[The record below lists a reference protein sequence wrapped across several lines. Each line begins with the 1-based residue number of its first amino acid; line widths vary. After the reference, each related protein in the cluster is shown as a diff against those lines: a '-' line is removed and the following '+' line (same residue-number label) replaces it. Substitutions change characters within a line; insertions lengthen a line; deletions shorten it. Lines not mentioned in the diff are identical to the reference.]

1 MPAKKT
7 AAGAEAT
14 LDASNVEILNA
25 VRAAAS
31 TDYRDRV
38 PTATR
43 ANIAKTAR
51 LIHEYQPL
59 WNEFYTTLLDRIGL
73 TVFNNNQFKNRL
85 APFKKSLSY
94 GAMVQESSANLI
106 TAESY
111 NEEKNVDPFAAQKP
125 ELFTD
130 YHVKNRADTYGIR
143 INEALLYE
151 AVLSEGELSAYLNG
165 IYRLPS
171 QSAEWDEYRIMRDL
185 FGVAQQASPFY
196 NVQVKDLVTSL
207 DKEADAKALVTAIR
221 TMYLTAK
228 GFYSRDYNAAGVD
241 AAANDFILLTTPAVS
256 ATNDVYSLAAAFNM
270 ERAEW
275 FADRVVVVDEFP
287 AGLEGTQALLVDEDA
302 FQCYDI
308 LYKSAS
314 IYNPRNDSL
323 YQYLHARGI
332 YSLSRQRPIIRF
344 STAADSGASLVSKTV
359 TSVTVTSDPANIV
372 QSTDE
377 VTYQLTPVVQYSD
390 GSSDDNAYGLVIFE
404 NTKDRFTTN
413 FSAVMPDTGTYID
426 RNNVLHVSAAF
437 AADTR
442 YSDIVCVYTSVVDPT
457 KQGRVLISIASD
469 AAE

>member
-1 MPAKKT
+1 MATKRT
-7 AAGAEAT
+7 AAGADAT

-43 ANIAKTAR
+43 ANIAKTAK

-73 TVFNNNQFKNRL
+73 TVFNNNQFTNRL

-111 NEEKNVDPFAAQKP
+111 NEEKNVDPFAAEKP

-171 QSAEWDEYRIMRDL
+171 QSAEWDEYCIMRDL

-196 NVQVKDLVTSL
+196 NVQVADIATSSN
-207 DKEADAKALVTAIR
+207 KETDAKALVTAIR

-270 ERAEW
+270 DRAEW
-275 FADRVVVVDEFP
+275 FADRVVILDEFP

-302 FQCYDI
+302 FQTYDI
-308 LYKSAS
+308 LNKSAS

-344 STAADSGASLVSKTV
+344 STAASTGGTLTSKTV
-359 TSVTVTSDPANIV
+359 TGVTVTAEPTNLV
-372 QSTDE
+372 VTPDE
-377 VTYQLTPVVQYSD
+377 TTYQLTPVVQYSD
-390 GSSDDNAYGLVIFE
+390 GSSDDNAYGLIAFE
-404 NTKDRFTTN
+404 NVRNSNVSVFT
-413 FSAVMPDTGTYID
+413 AIMPDTGTYID
-426 RNNVLHVSAAF
+426 RNNVLHVSASVAN
-437 AADTR
+437 TEK
-442 YSDIVCVYTSVVDPT
+442 YSNIVCIYTSAVDPT
-457 KQGRVLISIASD
+457 KQGRVALGTASG
-469 AAE
+469 

>member
-1 MPAKKT
+1 MPTKRT

-14 LDASNVEILNA
+14 LDASNVEILNV
-25 VRAAAS
+25 VRAVAS

-43 ANIAKTAR
+43 ANIAKTAK

-143 INEALLYE
+143 VNEALLYE

-171 QSAEWDEYRIMRDL
+171 QSAEWDEYCIMRDL

-196 NVQVKDLVTSL
+196 NVQVADLVSSS

-275 FADRVVVVDEFP
+275 FADRVVVIDEFP

-308 LYKSAS
+308 LNKSAS

-359 TSVTVTSDPANIV
+359 TSVAVTSDPANIV
-372 QSTDE
+372 ETGDE
-377 VTYQLTPVVQYSD
+377 VTYQLKPVVTYSD
-390 GSSDDNAYGLVIFE
+390 SSTDDSAYPIVVGLTAGGVTPDGYSSVFPDA
-404 NTKDRFTTN
+404 NTY
-413 FSAVMPDTGTYID
+413 VD
-426 RNNVLHVSAAF
+426 RNNVLHVSPSFRASYKYYSITVVYIS
-437 AADTR
+437 TR
-442 YSDIVCVYTSVVDPT
+442 DSTKRGSVT
-457 KQGRVLISIASD
+457 ISVG
-469 AAE
+469 E

>member
-1 MPAKKT
+1 MPTKRT

-31 TDYRDRV
+31 ADYRDRV
-38 PTATR
+38 PTVTR
-43 ANIAKTAR
+43 ANIARTAKM
-51 LIHEYQPL
+51 IHEYQPL
-59 WNEFYTTLLDRIGL
+59 WSEFYITLLDRIGL

-143 INEALLYE
+143 VNEALLYE

-171 QSAEWDEYRIMRDL
+171 QSAEWDEYCIMRDL

-196 NVQVKDLVTSL
+196 NVQVKDLVTSTN
-207 DKEADAKALVTAIR
+207 KEADAKALVTAIR

-275 FADRVVVVDEFP
+275 FADRVVVIDEFP

-308 LYKSAS
+308 LNKSAS

-344 STAADSGASLVSKTV
+344 STAASTGGTLTSKTV
-359 TSVTVTSDPANIV
+359 TSVTATAEPVNIATSAESAEYQLKPVVTYSDS
-372 QSTDE
+372 STDDAAYAVLVLE
-377 VTYQLTPVVQYSD
+377 QTKNTNASTYT
-390 GSSDDNAYGLVIFE
+390 
-404 NTKDRFTTN
+404 
-413 FSAVMPDTGTYID
+413 AVMPDTGTYID
-426 RNNVLHVSAAF
+426 RNNVIHVSASLTGENKYNALIAIVT
-437 AADTR
+437 AAA
-442 YSDIVCVYTSVVDPT
+442 DPT
-457 KQGRVLISIASD
+457 KQYKLTISD
-469 AAE
+469 ASGE

>member
-1 MPAKKT
+1 MTTKRT

-43 ANIAKTAR
+43 ANIAKTAK

-171 QSAEWDEYRIMRDL
+171 QSAEWDEYCIMRDL

-196 NVQVKDLVTSL
+196 NVQVKDLATSS

-228 GFYSRDYNAAGVD
+228 GFYSRDFNAAGVD
-241 AAANDFILLTTPAVS
+241 AAANDFILLTTPSVS

-275 FADRVVVVDEFP
+275 FADRVVVIDEFP

-308 LYKSAS
+308 LNKSAS

-344 STAADSGASLVSKTV
+344 STAASTGGTLTSKTV
-359 TSVTVTSDPANIV
+359 TNVALTAEPASMV
-372 QSTDE
+372 DTADE
-377 VTYQLTPVVQYSD
+377 MTYQMKPVVTYSD
-390 GSSDDNAYGLVIFE
+390 SSTDDNAYGIIIAATPSAYGAG
-404 NTKDRFTTN
+404 NYTTIL
-413 FSAVMPDTGTYID
+413 PDTGTYID
-426 RNNVLHVSAAF
+426 RNNVLHVSKSWANA
-437 AADTR
+437 
-442 YSDIVCVYTSVVDPT
+442 VKYTSIVVVYIATLDPT
-457 KQGRVLISIASD
+457 KLARLSLTEPG
-469 AAE
+469 E

>member
-1 MPAKKT
+1 MPTKRT
-7 AAGAEAT
+7 AAGADAT
-14 LDASNVEILNA
+14 LDASNVDILNA

-43 ANIAKTAR
+43 ANIAKTAK

-73 TVFNNNQFKNRL
+73 TVFNNNQFTNRL

-111 NEEKNVDPFAAQKP
+111 NEEKNVDPFAADKP

-171 QSAEWDEYRIMRDL
+171 QSAEWDEYCIMRDL

-196 NVQVKDLVTSL
+196 NVQVADLATSSN
-207 DKEADAKALVTAIR
+207 KEADAKALVTAIR

-270 ERAEW
+270 DRAEW
-275 FADRVVVVDEFP
+275 FADRVVILDEFP

-302 FQCYDI
+302 FQTYDI
-308 LYKSAS
+308 LNKSAS

-344 STAADSGASLVSKTV
+344 STAASTGGTLTSKTV
-359 TSVTVTSDPANIV
+359 TSVTATAEPANILA
-372 QSTDE
+372 SGDAA
-377 VTYQLTPVVQYSD
+377 TYQLTPVVTYSD
-390 GSSDDNAYGLVIFE
+390 TSTDDNAYPLIVAEGVSNSSE
-404 NTKDRFTTN
+404 NSYT
-413 FSAVMPDTGTYID
+413 AILPDSGTFID
-426 RNNVLHVSAAF
+426 RNNVLHVSKSITTAAK
-437 AADTR
+437 
-442 YSDIVCVYTSVVDPT
+442 YNSIVVIYTATVDPT
-457 KQGRVLISIASD
+457 KTFRLSISTAG
-469 AAE
+469 

>member
-1 MPAKKT
+1 MATKRS
-7 AAGAEAT
+7 AAGADAT
-14 LDASNVEILNA
+14 LEASNEEILNA

-31 TDYRDRV
+31 AEYRERV
-38 PTATR
+38 PAATR
-43 ANIAKTAR
+43 ANITKTAK

-73 TVFNNNQFKNRL
+73 VVFNNNQFTNRL

-171 QSAEWDEYRIMRDL
+171 QSAEWDEYCIMRDL

-196 NVQVKDLVTSL
+196 NVQVADIVSSS

-275 FADRVVVVDEFP
+275 FADRVVVIDEFP
-287 AGLEGTQALLVDEDA
+287 AGLAGTQALLVDEDA

-308 LYKSAS
+308 LNKSAS

-359 TSVTVTSDPANIV
+359 NSVTVTATPAQIV
-372 QSTDE
+372 ETADA
-377 VTYQLTPVVQYSD
+377 VTYQLTPKVAYSD
-390 GSSDDNAYGLVIFE
+390 GSSDADAYGVIV
-404 NTKDRFTTN
+404 
-413 FSAVMPDTGTYID
+413 SAYPANSAGAASTVFLPDTGTYID
-426 RNNVLHVSAAF
+426 RNNLLHVAPSEAGAPK
-437 AADTR
+437 
-442 YSDIVCVYTSVVDPT
+442 YTSI
-457 KQGRVLISIASD
+457 KVLYYATRDASKMGD
-469 AAE
+469 VTVQTAGN

>member
-1 MPAKKT
+1 MPTKKT
-7 AAGAEAT
+7 AAGTDAT
-14 LDASNVEILNA
+14 LDASNVDILNA

-43 ANIAKTAR
+43 ANIAKTAK

-111 NEEKNVDPFAAQKP
+111 NEEKNVDPFAAEKP
-125 ELFTD
+125 ELYTD

-143 INEALLYE
+143 VNEALLYE

-171 QSAEWDEYRIMRDL
+171 QSAEWDEYCIMRDL

-196 NVQVKDLVTSL
+196 NVQVADLATSS
-207 DKEADAKALVTAIR
+207 DKEGDAKALVTAIR
-221 TMYLTAK
+221 TIYLTAK

-270 ERAEW
+270 DRAEW
-275 FADRVVVVDEFP
+275 FADRVVIIDEFP
-287 AGLEGTQALLVDEDA
+287 AGLAGTQALLVDEDA

-308 LYKSAS
+308 LNKSAS

-344 STAADSGASLVSKTV
+344 STAASTGGTLTSKTV
-359 TSVTVTSDPANIV
+359 TSVTVTAEPAEID
-372 QSTDE
+372 STANGE
-377 VTYQLTPVVQYSD
+377 YTIQLKPVVTYSD
-390 GSSDDNAYGLVIFE
+390 SSTDDNAYGIIVAE
-404 NTKDRFTTN
+404 NPGNSSLNTYTTIL
-413 FSAVMPDTGTYID
+413 PDTGTYID
-426 RNNVLHVSAAF
+426 RNNVLHVSKSWSTI
-437 AADTR
+437 TR
-442 YSDIVCVYTSVVDPT
+442 YSTFAVIYISSINPQ
-457 KQGRVLISIASD
+457 KSGRLSIPLAQ
-469 AAE
+469 EGE

>member
-1 MPAKKT
+1 MPTKRT
-7 AAGAEAT
+7 AAGTDAT

-25 VRAAAS
+25 VRAASSAE
-31 TDYRDRV
+31 YRERV

-43 ANIAKTAR
+43 ANIAKTAN
-51 LIHEYQPL
+51 LIHAYQPL

-73 TVFNNNQFKNRL
+73 TVFNNNQFRNRL

-106 TAESY
+106 KAESY
-111 NEEKNVDPFAAQKP
+111 NEEKNVDPFAADKP
-125 ELFTD
+125 ELHTD
-130 YHVKNRADTYGIR
+130 YHVKNRSDTYGIR

-171 QSAEWDEYRIMRDL
+171 QSAEWDEYCIMRDL

-196 NVQVKDLVTSL
+196 NVQVADLATSS

-241 AAANDFILLTTPAVS
+241 AAANDFILLTTPSVS

-270 ERAEW
+270 DKAEW
-275 FADRVVVVDEFP
+275 FADRVVIIDEFP
-287 AGLEGTQALLVDEDA
+287 AGLAGTQALLVDEDA

-308 LYKSAS
+308 LNKSAS

-344 STAADSGASLVSKTV
+344 STAASTGGTLTSKTV
-359 TSVTVTSDPANIV
+359 TSVTVTAEPANIV
-372 QSTDE
+372 KTADE
-377 VTYQLTPVVQYSD
+377 VTYQLKPVVAYSD
-390 GSSDDNAYGLVIFE
+390 SSTDDNAYCLLTGAGPSGGDA
-404 NTKDRFTTN
+404 NSFT
-413 FSAVMPDTGTYID
+413 AVLPDTGTYID
-426 RNNVLHVSAAF
+426 RNNVLHVSASWRN
-437 AADTR
+437 TYK
-442 YSDIVCVYTSVVDPT
+442 YSTLIVVAISAVDST
-457 KQGRVLISIASD
+457 KGGRVNITVQDGESA
-469 AAE
+469 

>member
-1 MPAKKT
+1 MPTKRT
-7 AAGAEAT
+7 ASGADAT

-43 ANIAKTAR
+43 ANIAKTAK

-73 TVFNNNQFKNRL
+73 TVFNNNQFTNRL

-111 NEEKNVDPFAAQKP
+111 NEEKNVDPFSAEKP

-171 QSAEWDEYRIMRDL
+171 QSAEWDEYCIMRDL
-185 FGVAQQASPFY
+185 FGVANQASPFY
-196 NVQVKDLVTSL
+196 NVQVADLATSS

-270 ERAEW
+270 DRAEW
-275 FADRVVVVDEFP
+275 FADRVVILDEFP

-302 FQCYDI
+302 FQTYDI
-308 LYKSAS
+308 LNKSAS

-344 STAADSGASLVSKTV
+344 STAASTGGTLTSKTV
-359 TSVTVTSDPANIV
+359 TSVTATAEPVNIV
-372 QSTDE
+372 DTADE
-377 VTYQLTPVVQYSD
+377 VTYQLKPVVTYSD
-390 GSSDDNAYGLVIFE
+390 GSKDDNAYPIIVEALPANNGAG
-404 NTKDRFTTN
+404 TN
-413 FSAVMPDTGTYID
+413 STIIPDTGTYVD
-426 RNNVLHVSAAF
+426 RNNVLHVSKSWNSGKK
-437 AADTR
+437 
-442 YSDIVCVYTSVVDPT
+442 YSAVVVVFVSVLNPT
-457 KQGRVLISIASD
+457 KYYRLAISS

>member
-1 MPAKKT
+1 MPAKRS

-38 PTATR
+38 PKATR
-43 ANIAKTAR
+43 ANIAKTAK

-130 YHVKNRADTYGIR
+130 YHVRNRADTYGIR

-171 QSAEWDEYRIMRDL
+171 QSAEWDEYCIMRDL

-196 NVQVKDLVTSL
+196 NVQVADLVSSS

-275 FADRVVVVDEFP
+275 FADRVVVIDEFP

-308 LYKSAS
+308 LNKSAS

-332 YSLSRQRPIIRF
+332 YGLSHQRPIIRF
-344 STAADSGASLVSKTV
+344 STAGDSGASLVSKTV
-359 TSVTVTSDPANIV
+359 SSVTVTATPTNIV
-372 QSTDE
+372 QTGDA
-377 VTYQLTPVVQYSD
+377 VTYQLTPTVNYSD
-390 GSSDDNAYGLVIFE
+390 SSSDADAYGIIV
-404 NTKDRFTTN
+404 
-413 FSAVMPDTGTYID
+413 SATPGSDAGGSETVFLPDTGTYLD
-426 RNNVLHVSAAF
+426 RNNVLHVAPSETGDPKYKYIKVLYYA
-437 AADTR
+437 TR
-442 YSDIVCVYTSVVDPT
+442 DASKIGAV
-457 KQGRVLISIASD
+457 GISTAG
-469 AAE
+469 E

>member
-1 MPAKKT
+1 MATKRS
-7 AAGAEAT
+7 AAGADAT
-14 LDASNVEILNA
+14 LEASNEEILNA

-31 TDYRDRV
+31 AEYRERV

-43 ANIAKTAR
+43 ANIAKTAK

-73 TVFNNNQFKNRL
+73 VVFNNNQFTNRL

-125 ELFTD
+125 ELYTD

-143 INEALLYE
+143 VNESLLYE

-171 QSAEWDEYRIMRDL
+171 QSAEWDEYCIMRDL

-196 NVQVKDLVTSL
+196 NVQVKDLATSS

-241 AAANDFILLTTPAVS
+241 AAANDFILLTTPSVS

-275 FADRVVVVDEFP
+275 FADRVVIIDEFP

-308 LYKSAS
+308 LNKSAS

-344 STAADSGASLVSKTV
+344 STAASTGGTLTSKTV
-359 TSVTVTSDPANIV
+359 TSVTVTADPANV
-372 QSTDE
+372 VKTGGE
-377 VTYQLTPVVQYSD
+377 VTYQLKPVVTYSD
-390 GSSDDNAYGLVIFE
+390 STTDDSAYPIVVGL
-404 NTKDRFTTN
+404 TAGGTTTDGY
-413 FSAVMPDTGTYID
+413 SAVFPDAGTYID
-426 RNNVLHVSAAF
+426 RCNVLHVSPSF
-437 AADTR
+437 RNDYKY
-442 YSDIVCVYTSVVDPT
+442 YSIVVVYISTLDSSKRGSVT
-457 KQGRVLISIASD
+457 IS
-469 AAE
+469 AEA

>member
-1 MPAKKT
+1 MAPRTAK
-7 AAGAEAT
+7 AAT
-14 LDASNVEILNA
+14 LDASNAQILNA
-25 VRAAAS
+25 VRAAS
-31 TDYRDRV
+31 SVEYRERV
-38 PTATR
+38 PKATT
-43 ANIAKTAR
+43 ANIAKTAK

-73 TVFNNNQFKNRL
+73 TVFNNNQFTNRL

-106 TAESY
+106 KAESY
-111 NEEKNVDPFAAQKP
+111 DEEKNVDPFAAGKP
-125 ELFTD
+125 DIYTD

-143 INEALLYE
+143 VNEALLYE
-151 AVLSEGELSAYLNG
+151 AVLNEGELSAYLNG

-171 QSAEWDEYRIMRDL
+171 QSAEWDEYIIMRDL

-196 NVQVKDLVTSL
+196 NVQVADIATSS

-270 ERAEW
+270 DRAEW
-275 FADRVVVVDEFP
+275 FADRVVIIDEFP

-308 LYKSAS
+308 LNKSAS

-344 STAADSGASLVSKTV
+344 STAASTGGTLTSKTV
-359 TSVTVTSDPANIV
+359 TSVTVTADPANIAK
-372 QSTDE
+372 TPDAA
-377 VTYQLTPVVQYSD
+377 TYQLNPVVTYSD
-390 GSSDDNAYGLVIFE
+390 DSTDDNAYPVIIAE
-404 NTKDRFTTN
+404 TAANTTASGYT
-413 FSAVMPDTGTYID
+413 AVFPDTGTYVD
-426 RNNVLHVSAAF
+426 RNNILHVSESWGANN
-437 AADTR
+437 R
-442 YSDIVCVYTSVVDPT
+442 YNTIIVNYISSIDPT
-457 KQGRVLISIASD
+457 KSGSVTITL
-469 AAE
+469 AAG

>member
-1 MPAKKT
+1 MPTKRT
-7 AAGAEAT
+7 AAGADAT
-14 LDASNVEILNA
+14 LDASNVDILNA

-38 PTATR
+38 PAATR
-43 ANIAKTAR
+43 ANIAKTAK

-73 TVFNNNQFKNRL
+73 TVFNNNQFTNRL

-111 NEEKNVDPFAAQKP
+111 NEEKNVDPFAAEKP

-171 QSAEWDEYRIMRDL
+171 QSAEWDEYCIMRDL

-196 NVQVKDLVTSL
+196 NVQVADIATSSN
-207 DKEADAKALVTAIR
+207 KEADAKALVTAIR

-270 ERAEW
+270 DRAEW
-275 FADRVVVVDEFP
+275 FADRVVILDGFP

-302 FQCYDI
+302 FQTYDI
-308 LYKSAS
+308 LNKSAS

-344 STAADSGASLVSKTV
+344 STAASTGGTLTSKTV
-359 TSVTVTSDPANIV
+359 TSVTVTAEPANIIAGE
-372 QSTDE
+372 TGPTE
-377 VTYQLTPVVQYSD
+377 YQLNPVVSYSD
-390 GSSDDNAYGLVIFE
+390 DTTDDNAYPLIVHMAVGSSSSS
-404 NTKDRFTTN
+404 TFT
-413 FSAVMPDTGTYID
+413 AVYPDTGTYVD
-426 RNNVLHVSAAF
+426 RNNVLHVSESLGTAVKYGAIYVTYIS
-437 AADTR
+437 AVDATKR
-442 YSDIVCVYTSVVDPT
+442 GTVQITSA
-457 KQGRVLISIASD
+457 GA
-469 AAE
+469 